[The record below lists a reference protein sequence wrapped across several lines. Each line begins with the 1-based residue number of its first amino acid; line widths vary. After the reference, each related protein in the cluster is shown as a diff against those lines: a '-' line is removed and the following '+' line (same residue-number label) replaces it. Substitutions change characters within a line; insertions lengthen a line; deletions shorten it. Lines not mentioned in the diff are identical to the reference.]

1 MDINYGKRI
10 KLNHFSRSIDT
21 KVMEC
26 SHCQHA
32 VAEKAELNFKEKRE
46 HFEDR
51 KKNGLHTNSSIR
63 THVNTQFRRT
73 PITADVDANF
83 FMNTR

>member
-1 MDINYGKRI
+1 MNYVNFF

-26 SHCQHA
+26 SHCQHE

-63 THVNTQFRRT
+63 THVNKQFRRT

>member
-1 MDINYGKRI
+1 MNYIIIILKP
-10 KLNHFSRSIDT
+10 FSRSIDT

-32 VAEKAELNFKEKRE
+32 VASAEKAELSFKEKRD
-46 HFEDR
+46 HFEEQ
-51 KKNGLHTNSSIR
+51 KKIINTNSSIR

>member
-1 MDINYGKRI
+1 
-10 KLNHFSRSIDT
+10 
-21 KVMEC
+21 MEC

-32 VAEKAELNFKEKRE
+32 VASAEKAELSFKEKRE
-46 HFEDR
+46 HFAE
-51 KKNGLHTNSSIR
+51 KNIHTNSSIR